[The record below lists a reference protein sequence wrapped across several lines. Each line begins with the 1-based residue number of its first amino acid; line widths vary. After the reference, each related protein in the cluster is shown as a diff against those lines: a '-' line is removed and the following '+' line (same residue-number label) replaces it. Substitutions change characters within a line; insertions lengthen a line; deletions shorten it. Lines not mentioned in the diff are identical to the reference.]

1 VPMTSNMDSNPL
13 INGQYMFNLF
23 YDASSDDGAI
33 WAPTYV
39 NTGPNSTYVAVFPSA
54 MQPFNMSGAYFLGL
68 SPQTTLT
75 VAIRSYIEIFPSQ
88 IGNTL
93 TSLASPSAPF
103 DERARRLYAECMK
116 TMPPGVMLCENGLG
130 DWLSDVAGKIANF
143 VSPIAS
149 VVGKVAG
156 AIPHPMMQAISKG
169 AAMVEGVSNR
179 FTAPSSEEVRDDGV
193 QAAIQRERRIA
204 RSEAVVADARNRVA
218 ARSKE
223 ATNKAR
229 VRTAMA
235 KSKKKK

>member
-1 VPMTSNMDSNPL
+1 
-13 INGQYMFNLF
+13 
-23 YDASSDDGAI
+23 
-33 WAPTYV
+33 
-39 NTGPNSTYVAVFPSA
+39 
-54 MQPFNMSGAYFLGL
+54 
-68 SPQTTLT
+68 
-75 VAIRSYIEIFPSQ
+75 
-88 IGNTL
+88 
-93 TSLASPSAPF
+93 
-103 DERARRLYAECMK
+103 MK

-179 FTAPSSEEVRDDGV
+179 FTAPSSAEVRDDGV
-193 QAAIQRERRIA
+193 QAAIQRERRIM

-218 ARSKE
+218 ARNKE
-223 ATNKAR
+223 AVNKAR
-229 VRTAMA
+229 VRTAVA